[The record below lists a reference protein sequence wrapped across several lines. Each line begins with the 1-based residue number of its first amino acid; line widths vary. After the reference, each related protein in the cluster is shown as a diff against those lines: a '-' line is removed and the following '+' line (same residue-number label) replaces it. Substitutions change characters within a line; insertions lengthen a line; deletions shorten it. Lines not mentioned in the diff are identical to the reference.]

1 LLQEC
6 HAANARYLFQ
16 QDKNY
21 DVSYDTGDMS
31 VQCGRKIDVLK
42 LWMLWKGKGD
52 KGMERDI
59 DHLYMLSR

>member
-1 LLQEC
+1 
-6 HAANARYLFQ
+6 
-16 QDKNY
+16 
-21 DVSYDTGDMS
+21 MS